1 MIHSIHLQKDTD
13 ADKSDELVKVSPG
26 KTEQDPGILNYRK
39 KQNALHH
46 QQNAGSQKI
55 YDILGRVGEMLVR
68 VERLKWGKVFR
79 ASTLAKELQTNGE
92 C

>member
-26 KTEQDPGILNYRK
+26 KTEQDSGILNYRK
-39 KQNALHH
+39 KIKCTP
-46 QQNAGSQKI
+46 SP
-55 YDILGRVGEMLVR
+55 
-68 VERLKWGKVFR
+68 
-79 ASTLAKELQTNGE
+79 AK